1 MKKPIVLLTL
11 LVFILGFTSLGLS
24 AAEEILIGGNYEL
37 SGSVALYGQACHNS
51 AKLAIDE
58 VNAAGGVLGRKVR
71 LVSVDNKSEAEEAAK
86 MATKLITQDKVVLV
100 LGPVISTD
108 CLAAAPVCQEKGVP
122 MITPTGTNPAITKVG
137 NYIFRTCFIDD
148 FQGTVMAN
156 FALRNLKAKT
166 AAILFDNQSD
176 YAKGL
181 QKYFKETFIKGGGKI
196 VAEEAFMPDD
206 KDFRAILNRIRLKK
220 PDVIYVP
227 CYYQA
232 AGLIAK
238 QAREMK
244 MNQPLLGSDGWDQPE
259 ELPKIAGKAALN
271 KVFFSNHF
279 SPETKDPMVVKFIKD
294 YKDRYGVAPDA
305 LAALGYDAAKLAI
318 DAIARAK
325 STEPAKIREAL
336 ATTKG
341 FKGVTGFITIDENRN
356 PTKSAVV
363 IEYVNGVQK
372 YRATVNP

>member
-1 MKKPIVLLTL
+1 MKRSIVFLTL
-11 LVFILGFTSLGLS
+11 LLLVMGLTTLGLS

-37 SGSVALYGQACHNS
+37 SGAVALFGQACNNA
-51 AKLAIDE
+51 AKLAVDE

-71 LVSVDNKSEAEEAAK
+71 LISVDNKSEAEEAAK
-86 MATKLITQDKVVLV
+86 MATKLITQDKVVVV

-108 CLAAAPVCQEKGVP
+108 CLAAAPICQEKGVP
-122 MITPTGTNPAITKVG
+122 MITPTGTNPAITQVG

-181 QKYFKETFIKGGGKI
+181 QKYFKETFTKGGGKI
-196 VAEEAFMPDD
+196 VAEEGFMPDD

-227 CYYQA
+227 CYYQP

-244 MNQPLLGSDGWDQPE
+244 MNQPLLGADGWDQPE
-259 ELPKIAGKAALN
+259 ELPKIAGKEALN
-271 KVFFSNHF
+271 NVFFSNHF
-279 SPETKDPMVVKFIKD
+279 SPETKDPVAVKFIKA
-294 YKDRYGVAPDA
+294 YKERYGITPDA
-305 LAALGYDAAKLAI
+305 LAALGYDAAKLAL

-336 ATTKG
+336 AATKG
-341 FKGVTGFITIDENRN
+341 FRGVTGLITFDENRN